1 MDMIHNMRV
10 FTRVVDSGSFTAA
23 AATFD
28 AAPSQMSRAINE
40 LEAHLRVRLLAR
52 TTRSLALTPLGRVY
66 LDRCK
71 QILSDIASAEDEVTA
86 AHQQPSG
93 TLRIISLPS
102 IGQHYILPAI
112 AEYRSRYPDVRVEL
126 TLANTTPSLHAMGGD
141 VAIFPAPSLP
151 DSDMISHRL
160 GSTHNVLCASPDY
173 LRVHGEPQH
182 PREVAAH
189 DCLTLSL
196 PGYTA
201 SEWSFEKANHIDVI
215 KVESQLQSNVAET
228 LCAAIRNGMGIGA
241 LPTYAAV
248 AGLQDGSLVR
258 VLSQYALS
266 TMDIHLVYPAGKF
279 IDAKTRT
286 WVAFVREFLPA
297 RIARDEALLDQPL
310 CARFR
315 AAA

>member
-10 FTRVVDSGSFTAA
+10 FTRVVESGSFTAA
-23 AATFD
+23 AASFD

-86 AHQQPSG
+86 AHQHPTG

-112 AEYRSRYPDVRVEL
+112 TEYRARYPDVRVEL
-126 TLANTTPSLHAMGGD
+126 TLAHSTPSLNAMGGD

-151 DSDMISHRL
+151 DSEMISHRL
-160 GSTHNVLCASPDY
+160 GAAHNVLCASPDY
-173 LRVHGEPQH
+173 LRTHGEPQR
-182 PREVAAH
+182 PSELAQH

-196 PGYTA
+196 PGYAA
-201 SEWSFEKANHIDVI
+201 SEWSFERSGQTEVV
-215 KVESQLQSNVAET
+215 KVDSQLQSNVAET
-228 LCAAIRNGMGIGA
+228 LTAAIRNGMGIGA
-241 LPTYAAV
+241 LPAYAAL

-266 TMDIHLVYPAGKF
+266 TLDIHLVYPAGKF

-297 RIARDEALLDQPL
+297 RIARDEALLEQLL
-310 CARFR
+310 CTPYRN
-315 AAA
+315 AA